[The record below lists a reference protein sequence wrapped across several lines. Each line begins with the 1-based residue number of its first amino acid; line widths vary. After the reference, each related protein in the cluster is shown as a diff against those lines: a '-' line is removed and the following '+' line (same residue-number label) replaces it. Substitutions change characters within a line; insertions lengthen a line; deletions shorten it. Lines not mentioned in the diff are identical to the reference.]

1 MIRWTTFGTLPIKI
15 SYFSVQSLQKEKLQ
29 YTSLITTD
37 SFFSLRF
44 LMKNN
49 RFETNKEN
57 TRVKPYYIM
66 HVDCLKCGFFS
77 WVNCIYKYGEFGVRI
92 NSEPKTITT
101 INTFKDKKNHPTIA
115 LIGNCG

>member
-1 MIRWTTFGTLPIKI
+1 
-15 SYFSVQSLQKEKLQ
+15 
-29 YTSLITTD
+29 
-37 SFFSLRF
+37 
-44 LMKNN
+44 MKNN

-57 TRVKPYYIM
+57 TRVKTILYNA
-66 HVDCLKCGFFS
+66 CGLSQMWISFS

-101 INTFKDKKNHPTIA
+101 INTFKDKNHPTIA